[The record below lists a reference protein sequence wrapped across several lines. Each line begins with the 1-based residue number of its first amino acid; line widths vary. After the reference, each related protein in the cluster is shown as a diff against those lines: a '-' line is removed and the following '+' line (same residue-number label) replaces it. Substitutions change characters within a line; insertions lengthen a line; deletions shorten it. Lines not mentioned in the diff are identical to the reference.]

1 MANVRI
7 SSWLVLATC
16 AAIFSSALGRYDRR
30 QSDLPVVDLG
40 YEVHQGSVNITG
52 DYYLFSNI
60 PYAKQPIDD
69 LRFRK
74 PVAIEDS
81 DSGGND
87 GIGDGEVVMCPQAY
101 PQWVINL
108 MAERNGVDN
117 ETMAALLN
125 SQAGQTE
132 SCLVLDVYVPEDIF
146 SQAPVA
152 DAPVLVWIH
161 GGRFT
166 FGSKTLYG
174 SPAGLIARSRRNK
187 EDGIIVVSINYRLGM
202 FGWLAGDDVT
212 PNLGLYDQRLALEW
226 VKQYI
231 ALFGGSADKV
241 TAMGESAGAS
251 SIVHHITAYG
261 GEERAPFQAAIP
273 QSPAFQ
279 FNIDLAAGYEK
290 TLDEASK
297 QTGKTVDK
305 VDDLRKLSANTLSA
319 INQATV
325 TSSPIGTF
333 GFGPGPDGSF
343 VPDIPQVLLYQGK
356 FDSSVNLMISHTSN
370 ESVVFTPPS
379 ISSDDD
385 VRSYVRSS
393 LPGASDDTINTLL
406 TDPGLYPD
414 ILDDVTVY
422 PWETEF
428 GRATRLATDL
438 GFACMTRYLSAARG
452 NETFNYL
459 FAFPPGW
466 HAGDVPY
473 VFFNGDTTTL
483 NNGYP
488 VDATLAT
495 QLQDYIVAFARTG
508 DPNAG
513 GVGPTPFP
521 EYGDESRVLELG
533 YGGWRERE
541 DDLTGGRCEW
551 LQKAMVD
558 GKL

>member
-1 MANVRI
+1 M
-7 SSWLVLATC
+7 SFT
-16 AAIFSSALGRYDRR
+16 
-30 QSDLPVVDLG
+30 
-40 YEVHQGSVNITG
+40 
-52 DYYLFSNI
+52 
-60 PYAKQPIDD
+60 
-69 LRFRK
+69 
-74 PVAIEDS
+74 
-81 DSGGND
+81 
-87 GIGDGEVVMCPQAY
+87 
-101 PQWVINL
+101 
-108 MAERNGVDN
+108 
-117 ETMAALLN
+117 
-125 SQAGQTE
+125 
-132 SCLVLDVYVPEDIF
+132 
-146 SQAPVA
+146 
-152 DAPVLVWIH
+152 APVLVWIH

-356 FDSSVNLMISHTSN
+356 FDSSVNVSILTSPFRQRPPLTSPLANDKPHIQRIRRLHTTIDIQRRRRTF
-370 ESVVFTPPS
+370 VRALQPPRRIRRHHQHAAHGPGS
-379 ISSDDD
+379 I
-385 VRSYVRSS
+385 
-393 LPGASDDTINTLL
+393 PG
-406 TDPGLYPD
+406 Y
-414 ILDDVTVY
+414 
-422 PWETEF
+422 
-428 GRATRLATDL
+428 
-438 GFACMTRYLSAARG
+438 
-452 NETFNYL
+452 
-459 FAFPPGW
+459 
-466 HAGDVPY
+466 
-473 VFFNGDTTTL
+473 
-483 NNGYP
+483 
-488 VDATLAT
+488 
-495 QLQDYIVAFARTG
+495 TG
-508 DPNAG
+508 
-513 GVGPTPFP
+513 
-521 EYGDESRVLELG
+521 
-533 YGGWRERE
+533 
-541 DDLTGGRCEW
+541 
-551 LQKAMVD
+551 
-558 GKL
+558 